1 MKAACPTVKLGD
13 VMSLTDTSV
22 STAELGEVNLAG
34 VYSFGRGLFMRGPM
48 NPADTS
54 YKRYNRLVAG
64 DFVMSQPKAWEGALT
79 LVTQDFD
86 GWFLSPVF
94 STFRTHYTKLDPHY
108 LDWFCKQAVVWQSL
122 QQKSRGLGARRETV
136 SPEQFLT
143 LEIPLPPVA
152 EQRRIVARIEE
163 LAAQIAEARALRE
176 QAAEQQ
182 ETLVISTHL
191 KLAGSRTR
199 VLGDILHLDEDKT
212 PVAPD
217 GSYPQVGVRSF
228 GGGLFPKS
236 AVSGNETTYK
246 AFNRLYE
253 GALLLSQVKG
263 WEGAV
268 AVCPKALAGWFVSPE
283 YRTFRCVPSEVRP
296 GYMAALIRTEWFW
309 GRLAKAT
316 RGVGA
321 RRERTRP
328 EQFLSIEIPM
338 PSVEQQAVAEQVFA
352 GLDAIKDLRTETSV
366 ALDALMPAIL
376 DRAFKGDL

>member
-1 MKAACPTVKLGD
+1 MKASWPTVR
-13 VMSLTDTSV
+13 
-22 STAELGEVNLAG
+22 LGEVLRHRKEFVLIDDPVEYARPRVRLHAQG
-34 VYSFGRGLFMRGPM
+34 IVLRDRVPGALIK
-48 NPADTS
+48 T
-54 YKRYNRLVAG
+54 KRQQVCRPGELLVAEIDAKAG
-64 DFVMSQPKAWEGALT
+64 GFGIVPTELEGSIVSSHYFLYQVLDSRLDVRFLDFYV
-79 LVTQDFD
+79 
-86 GWFLSPVF
+86 
-94 STFRTHYTKLDPHY
+94 RTSG
-108 LDWFCKQAVVWQSL
+108 FMEQVQAQGTTNYAAIRPSDVL
-122 QQKSRGLGARRETV
+122 NYD
-136 SPEQFLT
+136 
-143 LEIPLPPVA
+143 IPLPPIA

-163 LAAQIAEARALRE
+163 LAAHIAEARALRE

-199 VLGDILHLDEDKT
+199 ELGDILHLDEDKT

-236 AVSGNETTYK
+236 AVAGNETTYK